1 MGGEC
6 ARKLSPTY
14 FGSLSQGCAAVL
26 CSQRCGRTLLRKNA
40 EMGDSERDGL
50 AHGEAAAPKFFLVHA
65 GAEDE
70 SIRGFNFESV
80 GHAQEVDVS

>member
-1 MGGEC
+1 MPEWV
-6 ARKLSPTY
+6 
-14 FGSLSQGCAAVL
+14 GSRLAVL
-26 CSQRCGRTLLRKNA
+26 RRQRISQRPAVFCSIQRSHAFLRQDA
-40 EMGDSERDGL
+40 EMGDGEGDGL
-50 AHGEAAAPKFFLVHA
+50 PHGKMAAPKFFLVHA